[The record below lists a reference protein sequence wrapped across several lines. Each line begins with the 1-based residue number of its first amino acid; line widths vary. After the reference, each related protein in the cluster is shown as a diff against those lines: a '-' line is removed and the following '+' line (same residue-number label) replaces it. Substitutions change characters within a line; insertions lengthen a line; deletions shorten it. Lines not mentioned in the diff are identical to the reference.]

1 MFGILA
7 FAAFAAFALG
17 AVLHVARTVT
27 PIWLDSTSPTPAGLA
42 FLALHLLGIG
52 TTWPT
57 RR

>member
-7 FAAFAAFALG
+7 AVAFILG

-27 PIWLDSTSPTPAGLA
+27 PIWLDSWTLLFVGLA
-42 FLALHLLGIG
+42 FGILHTLDVGPKWL
-52 TTWPT
+52 P